1 MRRDRRKNN
10 TPRVEPI
17 QKIQVSGSHRTL
29 RIWLVVLLAVL
40 GITLIV
46 TSLVGMLS
54 TNPGWVTISTGQS
67 PQESCSGDFYFQY
80 LLGEGDQAANL
91 EQRQVTDVYAQ
102 AAKDAYEM
110 FHAEQSFPGVNNVWY
125 LNQHVN
131 EEVLVPQAL
140 YEAFSLLE
148 KYENRAI
155 YLAPLYRQ
163 YVGLF
168 LSNEDSVAQSYDPTK
183 DDRAKAYVEEIL
195 AFTGAEEMIDLEL
208 LGENR
213 VKLRVSEA
221 YLQYAR
227 EQEITV
233 FIDFNWM
240 KNGFIVDYL
249 AQELI
254 QAGCTN
260 GVLSSFDGFQRN
272 LDTTYRS
279 YRLNVF
285 DRVGQ
290 DVYPAGVLEYT
301 EITAM
306 VTLRNYPT
314 SELAVQQYYQWKDG
328 SYTSC
333 HIDPTD
339 GYSKSAV
346 NDLTGYSRTLG
357 CSKILM
363 QLFPVYVADSLDET
377 ALAALSGQGV
387 ETIYC
392 KDYEI
397 FTSDASAAIL
407 QLYQDENIAYRR
419 Q

>member
-10 TPRVEPI
+10 MPGVEPI
-17 QKIQVSGSHRTL
+17 QKIQISDSHRTL
-29 RIWLVVLLAVL
+29 KIWLVVVLAAF

-46 TSLVGMLS
+46 TSLMGMLS
-54 TNPGWVTISTGQS
+54 TNPGWVSISTGQS

-80 LLGEGDQAANL
+80 LLGVGDQAANL
-91 EQRQVTDVYAQ
+91 EQRQVTDVYAR
-102 AAKDAYEM
+102 AAKDAYEI

-125 LNQHVN
+125 LNQHIN

-140 YEAFSLLE
+140 YEAFALLE

-163 YVGLF
+163 YLGLF
-168 LSNEDSVAQSYDPTK
+168 LSSEDSVAQSYDPTK

-254 QAGCTN
+254 QAGYSN

-272 LDTTYRS
+272 LDTTNRS

-290 DVYPAGVLEYT
+290 DVYPAGVLEYAD
-301 EITAM
+301 IIAM

-333 HIDPTD
+333 HIDPTN
-339 GYSKSAV
+339 GCSKSAV

-357 CSKILM
+357 CSEILM

-387 ETIYC
+387 ATIYC

-407 QLYQDENIAYRR
+407 QLYQDENIVYRR
-419 Q
+419 R